1 MCKERKW
8 IWRKINYE
16 YLNNIYFIYICCW
29 DLVGVFIDICLIVV
43 DNWSV
48 LELIGLIVFF
58 SMVMVSF
65 DNIK

>member
-1 MCKERKW
+1 M
-8 IWRKINYE
+8 
-16 YLNNIYFIYICCW
+16 NNIYFIYICCW